1 MSIFSRSSLT
11 KQISISA
18 AGVILLTMTVLTT
31 SITMTGHNAAI
42 QTAQTDLK
50 QQSETVQKVL
60 DGYFDAVNARAE
72 RQFKLLE
79 QWLPGEILDTAQ
91 MINTNGQDLPALRV
105 GGSVINGNTDLLE
118 KFKTL
123 TGGEIAILSVHSGK
137 VHRASTLLKKDGKPM
152 HGSEIA
158 GTDPVAAALLAGKD
172 YSGMTV
178 RNGKYFFSKVK
189 VIKDAQG
196 RVFAGLSL
204 RISLDSELAQIRELF
219 SSLKVA
225 KTGMVAILRT
235 GGDNTGGGEWVLH
248 PTLESKTINDMPKD
262 SDWAKTTLDL
272 ITNKPDITELNI
284 SLLDGN
290 QMGSMTATATSK
302 SWKWLAVVTAPTDEF
317 LAANNNTRNQVILA
331 GILASLICAGTMYW
345 LLKNRLQALGDVASA
360 LHKLGEGDLSAHVS
374 HAQKDSQ
381 NEVDVIGVAL
391 NRTSEQVRNLIRG
404 VESACGEIAQSS
416 QALVKQAQVARDCSE
431 QQFDASSSMSAT
443 VEEMHAT
450 VSQVADNAAEAAS
463 AGGHVIEETAR
474 GRKMVGGTVNDMNTI
489 SEQVEQSAEVIQ
501 SLGANSQQIL
511 NIVNVIQ
518 DIANKTNLL
527 ALNAAIEAAR
537 AGEQGRGFA
546 VVADEVRKLAEQTSQ
561 STREIST
568 TVGNIVQQTEMAVE
582 KMGHVRQGVSEGVD
596 RAHQAGSALDE
607 IDTLIERSATR
618 ANDIA
623 HSTSEQKIATER
635 FAESVMRITEL
646 AQRNNAASQS
656 SEAAAREM
664 IDLSNRLKSALQKFR
679 TA

>member
-1 MSIFSRSSLT
+1 MSIFTRSSLT

-18 AGVILLTMTVLTT
+18 AGVILLTMAVLTT
-31 SITMTGHNAAI
+31 TITITGHNAAI
-42 QTAQTDLK
+42 KTAQSDLK

-60 DGYFDAVNARAE
+60 DGYFEAVNARAE

-79 QWLPGEILDTAQ
+79 QWLPGEISETSQ
-91 MINTNGQDLPALRV
+91 MMDTNGQELPALRV
-105 GGSVINGNTDLLE
+105 GGTVINSNTGLLE
-118 KFKTL
+118 QFKSL
-123 TGGEIAILSVHSGK
+123 TGGEIAILSVHAGK
-137 VHRASTLLKKDGKPM
+137 IHRASTLLKKDGKAM

-158 GTDPVAAALLAGKD
+158 GTDPVAAALLASKD
-172 YSGMTV
+172 YSGLTV
-178 RNGKYFFSKVK
+178 RSGKYYFSKVK
-189 VIKDAQG
+189 ALKDSQG

-204 RISLDSELAQIRELF
+204 RISLDGELAQIRELF

-225 KTGMVAILRT
+225 ETGMVAILRT

-262 SDWAKTTLDL
+262 SAWAKTTLDL
-272 ITNKPDITELNI
+272 IANKPDITELET
-284 SLLDGN
+284 SLLDGKPTK
-290 QMGSMTATATSK
+290 SMTATATSK

-317 LAANNNTRNQVILA
+317 LAANNNTRDLVILA

-345 LLKNRLQALGDVASA
+345 LLKNRLQALGEVAAA
-360 LHKLGEGDLSAHVS
+360 LHKLGEGDLNAHVG
-374 HAQKDSQ
+374 HAQANSK

-391 NRTSEQVRNLIRG
+391 NRTSEQVRNLISG
-404 VESACGEIAQSS
+404 VESACGEIAKSS
-416 QALVKQAQVARDCSE
+416 ESLVKHAQVARDCSE

-474 GRKMVGGTVNDMNTI
+474 GRRMVGGTVNDMNTI
-489 SEQVEQSAEVIQ
+489 SVQVEQSAEVIQ
-501 SLGANSQQIL
+501 SLGASSQQIL

-561 STREIST
+561 STKEIST
-568 TVGNIVQQTEMAVE
+568 TVGNIVEQTEMAVE
-582 KMGHVRQGVSEGVD
+582 KMDHVRKGVSEGVD

-607 IDTLIERSATR
+607 IDTLIERSAVR

-623 HSTSEQKIATER
+623 HSTGEQKIATER
-635 FAESVMRITEL
+635 FADSVMRITEL
-646 AQRNNAASQS
+646 AQRNNSASES

-664 IDLSNRLKSALQKFR
+664 IELSNRLKSALQKFR
-679 TA
+679 IA

>member
-18 AGVILLTMTVLTT
+18 AGVILLTMAVLTT
-31 SITMTGHNAAI
+31 TITITGHNAAI
-42 QTAQTDLK
+42 SAAQSDLK

-60 DGYFDAVNARAE
+60 DGYFEAVNARAE

-79 QWLPGEILDTAQ
+79 QWMPGEITESPQ
-91 MINTNGQDLPALRV
+91 MINTNGQDLPGLRV
-105 GGSVINGNTDLLE
+105 GSTLVNGNTDFLE
-118 KFKTL
+118 QFKSL

-137 VHRASTLLKKDGKPM
+137 LYRASTLLKKDGKAM

-158 GTDPVAAALLAGKD
+158 ATDPVAAALLAGSD
-172 YSGMTV
+172 YSGLTV

-189 VIKDAQG
+189 VLKDAQG
-196 RVFAGLSL
+196 RVFGGLSL
-204 RISLDSELAQIRELF
+204 RISLDGELAQIRELF

-225 KTGMVAILRT
+225 ETGKVAILRT

-262 SDWAKTTLDL
+262 SAWAQATLDL
-272 ITNKPDITELNI
+272 ITNKPDITELNTN
-284 SLLDGN
+284 LLDGS
-290 QMGSMTATATSK
+290 QTASLTATAPSK
-302 SWKWLAVVTAPTDEF
+302 SWKWLAVVTAPADEF
-317 LAANNNTRNQVILA
+317 LAANNNTRNQVIFA
-331 GILASLICAGTMYW
+331 GILASLICAGTMYL
-345 LLKNRLQALGDVASA
+345 LLKNRLQALGEVATA
-360 LHKLGEGDLSAHVS
+360 LHKLGQGDLSANVK
-374 HAQKDSQ
+374 HAQQDSQ

-391 NRTSEQVRNLIRG
+391 NRTSEQVRELIRG

-416 QALVKQAQVARDCSE
+416 EALVKQAQVARDCSE

-463 AGGHVIEETAR
+463 AGGHVIEETSR

-489 SEQVEQSAEVIQ
+489 SAQVAQSSEVIQ

-561 STREIST
+561 STQEIST

-596 RAHQAGSALDE
+596 RAHQAGLALDE
-607 IDTLIERSATR
+607 IDTLIERSAVR

-646 AQRNNAASQS
+646 AQRNNTASEN
-656 SEAAAREM
+656 SEVAAREM